1 MTDTRPTVHIEQ
13 LISELTLEEK
23 VSLCHGSDFM
33 STVAVERL
41 GIPRMW
47 VTDGPHGARGRGWG
61 NTTSLAIPC
70 GTALGAT
77 WDVELLREIGVAMG
91 EQVRS
96 KGANI
101 LLGPTMNIHRSP
113 LAGRNFECYSEDPW
127 LSARMAVSFVQG
139 MQSVHG
145 IGACIKHFVAN
156 DSEFERMT
164 ISSEV
169 DERTLREIYLVPFE
183 YCVKEAFAWS
193 IMTAYNR
200 LNGTYCAEHPW
211 LLQDVLRD
219 EWGFEGYVI
228 SDWWG
233 TKSTAESANAG
244 LDLEMPGPGVYFGD
258 TLLKSVQ
265 DGLVPEAT
273 IDQKVRQ
280 LLLTMKSGGRFDS
293 PEDTVEEALDRP
305 ADRAL
310 VRRAGAEAMVLL
322 KNDAPSAGTAPVLPL
337 RDIKKVAVIG
347 PNADVARFGGGG
359 SSEVLPHY
367 AVTPLEG
374 IRNVG
379 GPFLDITFARG
390 SVPYTML
397 PAIQAGYIKTSSGEE
412 GFDVD
417 FFPNTDC
424 EGEPAA
430 HQTIGRASHRWIGN
444 VPVDGERFSARLKT
458 TFTPD
463 EDGDWTFGLVAAGR
477 ARLLV
482 DGDLV
487 IDNWTQIEHSPVF
500 FGMGSKEKTGTVAM
514 KSGTPRELV
523 VEYRAATTFAAGVHV
538 GAVPPMAADRIAEAV
553 ETAKSADV
561 AVVIVG
567 YDTESETEGHDRES
581 MDLTGDQDELIRAVA
596 AAQPNTVVVVNA
608 GSVVSMPWSDDVA
621 AIVQAWYPGQECG
634 NALADVLFGA
644 VNACGKLPT
653 TVPMAYEDNPA
664 MTNYPGANNEVR
676 YEEGVMVGYRHY
688 DTNGVTPRF
697 PFGHGLSYT
706 TFEYGPLNV
715 EKAGDEVRA
724 AIEVTNTGEVA
735 GKEVVQL
742 YVTDRESS
750 VRRPAQELKA
760 FEKVSLE
767 GGETKSVRFV
777 LGSRAFS
784 YWGDGGW
791 ITEPGAFELH
801 CGSSSRDI
809 RATAEVTL

>member
-1 MTDTRPTVHIEQ
+1 MAETGTDTDRRTPSEIEE
-13 LISELTLEEK
+13 IIGELTLEEK

-33 STVAVERL
+33 STVPIKRL

-77 WDVELLREIGVAMG
+77 WDVDLLREIGAAMG

-127 LSARMAVSFVQG
+127 LAARMAVSFVQG
-139 MQSVHG
+139 MQSVKG

-169 DERTLREIYLVPFE
+169 DERTLREIYLLPFE
-183 YCVKEAFAWS
+183 YCVKEAHAWS

-211 LLQDVLRD
+211 LLKDVLRD

-258 TLLKSVQ
+258 TLLKAVQ
-265 DGLVPEAT
+265 DGQVDEAT
-273 IDQKVRQ
+273 VDHKVRR
-280 LLLTMKSGGRFDS
+280 LLLTMKAGGRFDS
-293 PEDTVEEALDRP
+293 RTDTVEAALDRP
-305 ADRAL
+305 MDRAL

-322 KNDAPSAGTAPVLPL
+322 SNNGVLPL
-337 RDIKKVAVIG
+337 RDVKRIAVIG

-367 AVTPLEG
+367 TVTPLEG

-397 PAIQAGYIKTSSGEE
+397 PAIRAGYAKTSSGDE

-424 EGEPAA
+424 EGEPVA

-444 VPVDGERFSARLKT
+444 VPVDSERFSARLTT

-482 DGDLV
+482 DGELV
-487 IDNWTQIEHSPVF
+487 IDNWTEIEHSPVF

-514 KSGTPRELV
+514 KAGEPRTLLI
-523 VEYRAATTFAAGVHV
+523 EYRAATTFAAGVHV
-538 GAVPPMAADRIAEAV
+538 GAVQPMGTDRIAEAV
-553 ETAKSADV
+553 EAAKSADV
-561 AVVIVG
+561 AVVVVG
-567 YDTESETEGHDRES
+567 YDTESETEGHERES
-581 MDLTGDQDELIRAVA
+581 MDLTGDQNDLIRAVA

-608 GSVVSMPWSDDVA
+608 GSVVSLPWSNDVA
-621 AIVQAWYPGQECG
+621 RDRAGLVSGPGVRQRARRR
-634 NALADVLFGA
+634 ALWGGQSVREASDDDPDELRGQ
-644 VNACGKLPT
+644 
-653 TVPMAYEDNPA
+653 
-664 MTNYPGANNEVR
+664 PGAAQ
-676 YEEGVMVGYRHY
+676 
-688 DTNGVTPRF
+688 
-697 PFGHGLSYT
+697 LS
-706 TFEYGPLNV
+706 GRRQRGSLR
-715 EKAGDEVRA
+715 G
-724 AIEVTNTGEVA
+724 
-735 GKEVVQL
+735 
-742 YVTDRESS
+742 
-750 VRRPAQELKA
+750 RRPRRLPALRHER
-760 FEKVSLE
+760 S
-767 GGETKSVRFV
+767 
-777 LGSRAFS
+777 
-784 YWGDGGW
+784 
-791 ITEPGAFELH
+791 
-801 CGSSSRDI
+801 
-809 RATAEVTL
+809 